1 MTARLLV
8 TGSRGWTDRR
18 IIFNALHWGWS
29 SFGPGTVLV
38 HGGASGADSLCRRV
52 WKEAGLPD
60 EVHTPQWRPHG
71 VFNPV
76 AGFDRNA
83 RMVALGADRAFYFG
97 LSCSDEKCRRQEP
110 HLTHGTEDCVQRI
123 KDAGIPLW
131 GWTL

>member
-18 IIFNALHWGWS
+18 VIYETL
-29 SFGPGTVLV
+29 FGDLMVFGRDTVLV
-38 HGGASGADSLCRRV
+38 HGGAAGADSLCREV
-52 WKEAGLPD
+52 WRELGLAD
-60 EVHTPQWRPHG
+60 EVHTPRWRPHG
-71 VFNPV
+71 VFNPL

-97 LSCSDEKCRRQEP
+97 LSCSDEKCHRQEP